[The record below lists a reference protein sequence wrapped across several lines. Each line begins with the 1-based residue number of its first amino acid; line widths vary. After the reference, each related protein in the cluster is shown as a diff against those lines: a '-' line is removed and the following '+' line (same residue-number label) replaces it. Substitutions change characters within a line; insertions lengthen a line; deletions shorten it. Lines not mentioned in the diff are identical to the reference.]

1 MSQPEIY
8 AVVMLSLLLSWPIL
22 AIAMAFIAS
31 VPKPEPERPHAGT
44 RNYWII
50 IPALN
55 EAMVIRYTVQAALA
69 LHSSGAPVRVM
80 VVDDGSDDETPSVL
94 DQIDDDRLHVIRRDL
109 PDARQGKGAAI
120 NAGYQ
125 TIRAWAI
132 SEGEVPSTVIG
143 VLDGDGRIA
152 PDAIEY
158 LIDNLFTDPD
168 VGGVQCRV
176 HIKNRRRLLGLLQ
189 DVEFSCVA
197 NAAQSFRDLVGSVGM
212 GGNGQFVRLTDL
224 MRLGERPWS
233 SCLVEDL
240 DLGLRLHL
248 NGVRIR
254 YCSAAAV
261 DQQGVETVRQL
272 LRQRARW
279 AQGNMEC
286 LRYLP
291 GLLRSRHIGTT
302 GLLDFLAYLI
312 APWLTVPMSIVF
324 GGVVMVVLAGLS
336 TGNSFGGLIATG
348 PEVPFAIEMWLA
360 MIFLPGTIWALWHRW
375 RVGGEPMWR
384 CLIAGLC
391 YPFFLMFGVLA
402 TWRGM
407 VRHLVNKRAWAK
419 TERIQDTD
427 VPAAIPAVASAP
439 LSRTAP
445 EG

>member
-1 MSQPEIY
+1 
-8 AVVMLSLLLSWPIL
+8 
-22 AIAMAFIAS
+22 
-31 VPKPEPERPHAGT
+31 
-44 RNYWII
+44 
-50 IPALN
+50 
-55 EAMVIRYTVQAALA
+55 
-69 LHSSGAPVRVM
+69 
-80 VVDDGSDDETPSVL
+80 
-94 DQIDDDRLHVIRRDL
+94 
-109 PDARQGKGAAI
+109 
-120 NAGYQ
+120 
-125 TIRAWAI
+125 
-132 SEGEVPSTVIG
+132 
-143 VLDGDGRIA
+143 
-152 PDAIEY
+152 
-158 LIDNLFTDPD
+158 
-168 VGGVQCRV
+168 
-176 HIKNRRRLLGLLQ
+176 
-189 DVEFSCVA
+189 
-197 NAAQSFRDLVGSVGM
+197 
-212 GGNGQFVRLTDL
+212 
-224 MRLGERPWS
+224 
-233 SCLVEDL
+233 
-240 DLGLRLHL
+240 
-248 NGVRIR
+248 
-254 YCSAAAV
+254 
-261 DQQGVETVRQL
+261 
-272 LRQRARW
+272 
-279 AQGNMEC
+279 MEC

-291 GLLRSRHIGTT
+291 GLLRSRHIGTI